1 MKLAL
6 VTCIYNRHDLESIV
20 LENFKRQSKKYGFDV
35 IVVGSEGDVSRNLAK
50 DCIYIEHP
58 NNPVSDKHNAGVAKA
73 KEIGCNG
80 VILMGSDDI
89 VSDNYFDFVKSK
101 EGSDSVIGLKDLYF
115 YSTRDKHL
123 TYFKGYANNA
133 QTVGAGRFFPLSVLE
148 KMNWTLWSS
157 GLNRGLDT
165 DCSNRLAS
173 KGIIEEMHAMNEV
186 DVCLV
191 DVKHSV
197 SISGHSITKLGEQTN
212 VEIMDKKLPKK
223 TVSKVKALE
232 SVEEKAIELDASKNY
247 LLRSN
252 GKCKFIKEG
261 FELVENADN
270 AKVLLGKGFV
280 ELVKEL

>member
-6 VTCIYNRHDLESIV
+6 VVCIYNRHDLESIV
-20 LENFKRQSKKYGFDV
+20 LENFKRQSKKYDFDV
-35 IVVGSEGDVSRNLAK
+35 IVVGSEGDVSRKLAK
-50 DCIYIEHP
+50 GCIYVEHP
-58 NNPVSDKHNAGVAKA
+58 NNPVSDKHNAGIAKA

-101 EGSDSVIGLKDLYF
+101 VESNSVIGLKDLYF

-123 TYFKGYANNA
+123 TYFKGYANNS

-173 KGIIEEMHAMNEV
+173 KGITEEMHSMNDI
-186 DVCLV
+186 DVFLV
-191 DVKHSV
+191 DVKHSI
-197 SISGHSITKLGEQTN
+197 SISCHSITLVGEQTN
-212 VEIMDKKLPKK
+212 IEIMDKKLPKK

-232 SVEEKAIELDASKNY
+232 SAEEKSIELDASKSY

-252 GKCKFIKEG
+252 GKSKFIKDG
-261 FELVENADN
+261 FEFVENAEN
-270 AKVLLGKGFV
+270 AKVLLGKGIV
-280 ELVKEL
+280 ELVKEI